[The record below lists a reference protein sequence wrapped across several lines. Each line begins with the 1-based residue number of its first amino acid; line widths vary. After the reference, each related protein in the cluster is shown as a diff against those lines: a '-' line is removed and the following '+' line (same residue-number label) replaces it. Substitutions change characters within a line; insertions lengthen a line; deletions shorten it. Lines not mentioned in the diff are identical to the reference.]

1 MKGIILCSDSTSL
14 RIIGEW
20 FDFCFMR
27 IVESQFLSLFTE
39 RKIIFQS
46 FLIYDFDYG
55 HEHNQRRR
63 KKLLRRWSHP
73 KFSSRSQAKLESLEN
88 NQFEED
94 TKRKIIFDTIY
105 HENPSNYSS
114 FIVCRNPVGK
124 LLSVYKYLLDMFQR
138 KATLSK
144 SYEKSRLSYLL
155 SDEVENIYF

>member
-1 MKGIILCSDSTSL
+1 
-14 RIIGEW
+14 
-20 FDFCFMR
+20 MR

-144 SYEKSRLSYLL
+144 SYENSRLSYLL